1 MGLITFE
8 SNDLGT
14 SLFYWTAFKGAKS
27 AIFKGNCV
35 TNQSF
40 SVFEGLINGNKWFLI
55 GSLDVCIQR
64 THDHVYKRKLWNTIY
79 EKMTIYKLKEVLDS
93 QYNRS
98 DVKRHHRSVLFSF
111 QNTVTGNH
119 SLYEIDSET

>member
-14 SLFYWTAFKGAKS
+14 SLFYLTAFKGAKS

-40 SVFEGLINGNKWFLI
+40 SVFEGLINENKWFLI
-55 GSLDVCIQR
+55 GSLDVYHARWIILL
-64 THDHVYKRKLWNTIY
+64 DIFFNTP
-79 EKMTIYKLKEVLDS
+79 
-93 QYNRS
+93 
-98 DVKRHHRSVLFSF
+98 
-111 QNTVTGNH
+111 
-119 SLYEIDSET
+119 